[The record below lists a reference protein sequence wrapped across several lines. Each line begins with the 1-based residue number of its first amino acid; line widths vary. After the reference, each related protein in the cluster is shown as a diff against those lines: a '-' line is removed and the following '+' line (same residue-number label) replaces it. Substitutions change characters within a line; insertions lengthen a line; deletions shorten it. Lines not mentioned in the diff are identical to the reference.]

1 MLKEIDL
8 TQGDILKTLF
18 RFSLPVIAA
27 LFLQA
32 MYGAVDLIIVGHF
45 ATTADVSG
53 AATGSMLVHTI
64 TMVFAGLSMG
74 LTILV
79 GEAIGRKNRYEAGQI
94 IFSGAVLFGLIS
106 LLFTAIYFFY
116 STQLANLMQAP
127 PEALAQTSRYIF
139 ICGLGTVFIVAYNAL
154 SSVLRGLGD
163 ADTPLMT
170 VAVACVINIGA
181 DLVLVAVMGW
191 GAAGA
196 ALATVFS
203 QAISVII
210 TLAVMSRRKL
220 PFDFSETGRQFKSAF
235 AKKILILGTPIALQD
250 ILVGISFLVIQA
262 VVNSMGV
269 NQSAAVGI
277 GEKISHFLML
287 LGVACLQSL
296 SAFTA
301 QNMGADQ
308 PTRAVEALWTAAR
321 YSFRIGLFL
330 GLISFFFGDYLA
342 RIFASDPVVIAHTH
356 LYLRAYAFDCFIM
369 PPLFCFLG
377 YFNGLEKTNFV
388 MIQGVVGAF
397 IVRLPLVLFI
407 SNFKGANLFHIGLST
422 PCASAIQAG
431 LALMYYFYIRETDR
445 YKEGSTLTPDQYQ
458 V

>member
-269 NQSAAVGI
+269 
-277 GEKISHFLML
+277 
-287 LGVACLQSL
+287 
-296 SAFTA
+296 
-301 QNMGADQ
+301 
-308 PTRAVEALWTAAR
+308 
-321 YSFRIGLFL
+321 
-330 GLISFFFGDYLA
+330 FGM
-342 RIFASDPVVIAHTH
+342 SS
-356 LYLRAYAFDCFIM
+356 
-369 PPLFCFLG
+369 
-377 YFNGLEKTNFV
+377 
-388 MIQGVVGAF
+388 MI
-397 IVRLPLVLFI
+397 
-407 SNFKGANLFHIGLST
+407 
-422 PCASAIQAG
+422 
-431 LALMYYFYIRETDR
+431 
-445 YKEGSTLTPDQYQ
+445 
-458 V
+458 